1 MKTDRV
7 FVLLLVV
14 LLPLSG
20 CFDGSV
26 GDADATDDSSESS
39 TSTNNQT
46 TIINNYYNNTSAQI
60 TTYQNGTFSY
70 ISTFDI
76 GEYGQLSSTPPT
88 SSWGYIDSVE
98 AEYIEVFTVIQ
109 NQGENVDIAEFNIFA
124 RVSYIDCSDNHTG
137 YQDILLQD
145 CMDHDGEIIDE
156 IIPIH
161 PAGKWNITCDNG
173 LSMEFQVGYVTSDLP
188 FGGEQCEFTYKF
200 HHDYNIEMAWW
211 NVNYFVY
218 DSIR

>member
-60 TTYQNGTFSY
+60 TTYQNGTFS
-70 ISTFDI
+70 I
-76 GEYGQLSSTPPT
+76 
-88 SSWGYIDSVE
+88 
-98 AEYIEVFTVIQ
+98 
-109 NQGENVDIAEFNIFA
+109 
-124 RVSYIDCSDNHTG
+124 
-137 YQDILLQD
+137 
-145 CMDHDGEIIDE
+145 
-156 IIPIH
+156 
-161 PAGKWNITCDNG
+161 
-173 LSMEFQVGYVTSDLP
+173 
-188 FGGEQCEFTYKF
+188 
-200 HHDYNIEMAWW
+200 
-211 NVNYFVY
+211 
-218 DSIR
+218 